1 MQNMQNKQQSLRLTN
16 MVVSLYHKCTYFWR
30 FIVCKSLA
38 VSESYYS
45 KNKHALELESLFS
58 R

>member
-1 MQNMQNKQQSLRLTN
+1 MQNMQNKQQSLGLTN
-16 MVVSLYHKCTYFWR
+16 MVVSTYFWH
-30 FIVCKSLA
+30 FTVCKTLA